1 MQTIHHDDNRQFF
14 LDWVRILA
22 FFVLIF
28 YHVGMYYVS
37 WDWHVKSVYASTAI
51 EPLMK
56 LSAPWRLG
64 LLFLVSGVASRWM
77 LTKFSAG
84 SFVRQRSVRLL
95 IPLIFGMLI
104 VVPPQPFIEVIGK
117 TGYTGDYFDFMKL
130 YLHAYNGFC
139 DAHGCLKLPTWNHLW
154 FIPYIWIYSLL
165 LAALTFGLGKHFSVI
180 ENFLGNLLT
189 GWKLLVLPVL
199 VLALFRIFLAYRF
212 PTTHALFND
221 WNNHA
226 NSFALFLLGAF
237 LARQRDFWAR
247 FDAARWGLLGTAL
260 ACWALI
266 LIFDAWP
273 DDRWPVTPFPLWGK
287 LYNVIY
293 SLCQWS
299 AIGVVCG
306 FAHRHLQFDS
316 AKRRYL
322 TQAVF
327 PLYILHQTFIVV
339 FAYMLKSA
347 ALAPGIEAMV
357 LVVLTITVSFAVFE
371 IVRRVPVLM
380 PLFGLRADKV
390 SALKSGIVGDKEK
403 RSSFSMMTN

>member
-1 MQTIHHDDNRQFF
+1 MHTTQHDDSRQFF

-37 WDWHVKSVYASTAI
+37 WGWHVKSVYASTAI

-77 LTKFSAG
+77 LDKFSPG

-104 VVPPQPFIEVIGK
+104 VVPPQAYIEVITK
-117 TGYTGDYFDFMKL
+117 TAYTGNYFDFMKL
-130 YLHAYNGFC
+130 YLQAYDGFC
-139 DAHGCLKLPTWNHLW
+139 DANGCLKVPTWNHLW
-154 FIPYIWIYSLL
+154 FVSYLWCYSLL
-165 LAALTFGLGKHFSVI
+165 LAAIFIALGRHFAAVENYLGKQ
-180 ENFLGNLLT
+180 LT
-189 GWKLLVLPVL
+189 GWKLVALPVA
-199 VLALFRIFLAYRF
+199 VLALTRIFLAYRF
-212 PTTHALFND
+212 PTTHALVND
-221 WNNHA
+221 WCNHA
-226 NSFALFLLGAF
+226 NSFSLFLLGAL

-247 FDAARWGLLGTAL
+247 FDAARWALLGTAF

-273 DDRWPVTPFPLWGK
+273 DDAWPATPFPIWGK
-287 LYNVIY
+287 IFHLIY
-293 SLCQWS
+293 SLCQWC
-299 AIGVVCG
+299 AIGAACG

-316 AKRRYL
+316 PKRRYL

-327 PLYILHQTFIVV
+327 PLYILHQSFIVV
-339 FAYMLKSA
+339 FAYVLKPA
-347 ALAPGIEAMV
+347 ALAPGIEAVV
-357 LVVLTITVSFAVFE
+357 LVVLTLTSSFAVFE
-371 IVRRVPVLM
+371 IVRRVPALQ
-380 PLFGLRADKV
+380 PLFGLRTDKV
-390 SALKSGIVGDKEK
+390 AALKSVTAGASEK
-403 RSSFSMMTN
+403 NTALPIMAN